1 MFGPLPQQKNVWPN
15 FVLGGPIWACNTA
28 IPPRIEPWT
37 KVKLIT
43 LLRTKQFG
51 PWTVLNFFMEWG
63 GREAG
68 LLTHPNRKLW
78 CQSIHSRWFADWT
91 FKFGSPHFP
100 SSCVYWSQNSNIS
113 AKCWSTTTTSQ
124 LNLLHKCAL
133 MQWFYQARGLWWIN
147 ILQRYS
153 RFFISLQCQFTY
165 LPQDYK
171 KLLVT

>member
-1 MFGPLPQQKNVWPN
+1 MFGPLPQQKNAWPN

-100 SSCVYWSQNSNIS
+100 SSCVSCFWTLMSYDLKSFDLKIS
-113 AKCWSTTTTSQ
+113 SVCIQVPFCELTVFKEFHFKD
-124 LNLLHKCAL
+124 NLYCNPL
-133 MQWFYQARGLWWIN
+133 
-147 ILQRYS
+147 S
-153 RFFISLQCQFTY
+153 S
-165 LPQDYK
+165 
-171 KLLVT
+171 